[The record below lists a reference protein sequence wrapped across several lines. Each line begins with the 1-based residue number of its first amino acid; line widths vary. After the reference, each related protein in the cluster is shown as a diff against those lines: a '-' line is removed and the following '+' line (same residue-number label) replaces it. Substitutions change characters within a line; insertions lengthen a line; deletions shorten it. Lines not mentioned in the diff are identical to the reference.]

1 MKIEQN
7 QIPFSIREIIQEEIN
22 VFESLREIKY
32 SETIPDTRDIPL
44 TNPNE
49 WVKIPD
55 IICVFVD
62 MIGSTKLSASKYDK
76 STAGIY
82 QLFTNTAVKIFH
94 ELDAPYIDVRGD
106 GVFAMFNS
114 NQAYRAL
121 VGAVI
126 FKTFVDIEFLP
137 RINVPIDTGCHI
149 GIDQKTVL
157 VRKIGL
163 KSVSGRSDRQNEV
176 WAGKPVNMAAK
187 LASLTKHNE
196 IMVSKR
202 FYLNLR
208 DEKATHTCKCKTN
221 FWGNKKKLW
230 KEKDVSDSGYF
241 DFDTAYYMEGN
252 WCPKCGEEYI
262 NYLLSLNGN

>member
-7 QIPFSIREIIQEEIN
+7 QIPLSIREIIQEEIRVYDSGRN
-22 VFESLREIKY
+22 IIHRD
-32 SETIPDTRDIPL
+32 TIPDTREIPL
-44 TNPNE
+44 SNPYE

-62 MIGSTKLSASKYDK
+62 MVGSTKLSANKYDK
-76 STAGIY
+76 STAGVY
-82 QLFTNTAVKIFH
+82 QLFTSTAVKIFH

-126 FKTFVDIEFLP
+126 FKTFVNLEFVP
-137 RINVPIDTGCHI
+137 RISSKIDTGCHI

-196 IMVSKR
+196 IMVSDR
-202 FYLNLR
+202 FYSNLI
-208 DEKATHTCKCKTN
+208 DEKATHTCDCKSS
-221 FWGNKKKLW
+221 FWVNKKKLW
-230 KEKDVSDSGYF
+230 KEKDVSDNGYF
-241 DFDTAYYMEGN
+241 DFDKAYYMEGN
-252 WCPKCGEEYI
+252 WCPQCGEEYI
-262 NYLLSLNGN
+262 NYLLSL